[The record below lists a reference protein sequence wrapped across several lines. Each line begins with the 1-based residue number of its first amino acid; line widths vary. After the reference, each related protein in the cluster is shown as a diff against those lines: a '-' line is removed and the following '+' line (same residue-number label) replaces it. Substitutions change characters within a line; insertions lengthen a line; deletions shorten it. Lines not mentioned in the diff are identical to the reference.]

1 MKRIGFEYVSV
12 AMAKVMMSSNELVLG
27 LADSAETFLDSCIE
41 LEAVF
46 SGAEALTNVAALGN
60 AGGDENGDEKSLG
73 ESAPDAEFTKKL
85 PFPFMIRYSIFR
97 FLKSASITL
106 RKTATETKDFIKV

>member
-1 MKRIGFEYVSV
+1 MKAPL

-46 SGAEALTNVAALGN
+46 SGEYD
-60 AGGDENGDEKSLG
+60 GGDFCSGLIFGRAGSKMLIEIANRFIEI
-73 ESAPDAEFTKKL
+73 PDDHNPA
-85 PFPFMIRYSIFR
+85 
-97 FLKSASITL
+97 L
-106 RKTATETKDFIKV
+106 RD